1 MANHSHHRH
10 GHSHGREQSGKNLRI
25 AFFLNLGF
33 SVLEFFG
40 GILVNSIAIVSDAIH
55 DLGDSISLGTAWYL
69 DKKSRQDPDKK
80 YSFGYRRFSLLG
92 ALINSVVLIAG
103 SVYVIYEA
111 VGRLIHPQHSDAGGM
126 LVFAI
131 IGILVNGYAA
141 WKMSSGKTLNEKVVS
156 WHLLEDLLGWVA
168 VMIVAIVL
176 HFKDMNYPFAI
187 RQISG
192 YQHIV
197 NKIPDWYACPDI
209 LFPPTLSLEQCSSQ
223 QTACYKRDLM
233 KTIIRKQKQEQ
244 TISGADLTGGF
255 GVDAY
260 YLSEVFDR
268 FFYVEKQP
276 ELCRIASHN
285 FKALNR
291 PGIQVFENE
300 SEEFLQQSGKLDF
313 VYLDPSRRNR
323 DGNKVTALRDC
334 SPDPATLYEDLI
346 KKAGLVLIKLSPMI
360 DLSLALKALP
370 HTRQIHVVA
379 LDNDCK
385 EVLFL
390 LDAKYQTA
398 EPEITAV
405 NLKNN
410 AADQVLKFRRSD
422 EANASCVY
430 TAQVGD
436 YLYEP
441 NVSLLKAGAF
451 IMPAQAYGLEKLHKN
466 THLYTSN
473 KFKSD

>member
-1 MANHSHHRH
+1 MHPSEYIKESMEYRFIREHIKEDVRKLALQTH
-10 GHSHGREQSGKNLRI
+10 G
-25 AFFLNLGF
+25 
-33 SVLEFFG
+33 
-40 GILVNSIAIVSDAIH
+40 
-55 DLGDSISLGTAWYL
+55 
-69 DKKSRQDPDKK
+69 
-80 YSFGYRRFSLLG
+80 
-92 ALINSVVLIAG
+92 
-103 SVYVIYEA
+103 
-111 VGRLIHPQHSDAGGM
+111 M
-126 LVFAI
+126 
-131 IGILVNGYAA
+131 
-141 WKMSSGKTLNEKVVS
+141 
-156 WHLLEDLLGWVA
+156 
-168 VMIVAIVL
+168 
-176 HFKDMNYPFAI
+176 KDMNYPFAI

-346 KKAGLVLIKLSPMI
+346 KKAGPVLIKLSPMI

-473 KFKSD
+473 KFKSDFPGKIFEVKTISSAKTKDFHKKLPGLQQANLVVRNVPMSVEALRKKLNLKEGGEDFVFACTLADESKVFLYGKRLL

>member
-1 MANHSHHRH
+1 MEYRFIREHIKEDVRKLALQTH
-10 GHSHGREQSGKNLRI
+10 G
-25 AFFLNLGF
+25 
-33 SVLEFFG
+33 
-40 GILVNSIAIVSDAIH
+40 
-55 DLGDSISLGTAWYL
+55 
-69 DKKSRQDPDKK
+69 
-80 YSFGYRRFSLLG
+80 
-92 ALINSVVLIAG
+92 
-103 SVYVIYEA
+103 
-111 VGRLIHPQHSDAGGM
+111 M
-126 LVFAI
+126 
-131 IGILVNGYAA
+131 
-141 WKMSSGKTLNEKVVS
+141 
-156 WHLLEDLLGWVA
+156 
-168 VMIVAIVL
+168 
-176 HFKDMNYPFAI
+176 KDMNYPFAI

-473 KFKSD
+473 KFKSDFPGKIFEVKTISSAKTKDFHKKLPGLQQANLVVRNVPMSVEALRKKLNLKEGGEDFVFACTLADESKVFLYGKRLL

>member
-1 MANHSHHRH
+1 MHPSEYIKESMEYRFIREHIKEDVRKLALQTH
-10 GHSHGREQSGKNLRI
+10 G
-25 AFFLNLGF
+25 
-33 SVLEFFG
+33 
-40 GILVNSIAIVSDAIH
+40 
-55 DLGDSISLGTAWYL
+55 
-69 DKKSRQDPDKK
+69 
-80 YSFGYRRFSLLG
+80 
-92 ALINSVVLIAG
+92 
-103 SVYVIYEA
+103 
-111 VGRLIHPQHSDAGGM
+111 M
-126 LVFAI
+126 
-131 IGILVNGYAA
+131 
-141 WKMSSGKTLNEKVVS
+141 
-156 WHLLEDLLGWVA
+156 
-168 VMIVAIVL
+168 
-176 HFKDMNYPFAI
+176 KDMNYPFLI

-197 NKIPDWYACPDI
+197 NKIPEWYACPDI

-473 KFKSD
+473 KFKSDFPGKIFEVKTISSAKTKDFHKKLPGLQQANLVVRNVPMSVEALRKKLNLKEGGEDFVFACTLADESKVFLYGKRLL

>member
-1 MANHSHHRH
+1 MHPSEYIKESMEYRFIREHIKEDVRKLALQTH
-10 GHSHGREQSGKNLRI
+10 G
-25 AFFLNLGF
+25 
-33 SVLEFFG
+33 
-40 GILVNSIAIVSDAIH
+40 
-55 DLGDSISLGTAWYL
+55 
-69 DKKSRQDPDKK
+69 
-80 YSFGYRRFSLLG
+80 
-92 ALINSVVLIAG
+92 
-103 SVYVIYEA
+103 
-111 VGRLIHPQHSDAGGM
+111 M
-126 LVFAI
+126 
-131 IGILVNGYAA
+131 
-141 WKMSSGKTLNEKVVS
+141 
-156 WHLLEDLLGWVA
+156 
-168 VMIVAIVL
+168 
-176 HFKDMNYPFAI
+176 KDMNYPFAI

-473 KFKSD
+473 KFKSDFPGKIFEVKTISSAKTKDFHKKLPGLQQANLVVRNVPMSVEALRKKLNLKEGGEDFVFACTLADESKVFLYGKRLL

>member
-1 MANHSHHRH
+1 MHPSEYIKESMEYRFIREHIKEDVRKLALQTH
-10 GHSHGREQSGKNLRI
+10 G
-25 AFFLNLGF
+25 
-33 SVLEFFG
+33 
-40 GILVNSIAIVSDAIH
+40 
-55 DLGDSISLGTAWYL
+55 
-69 DKKSRQDPDKK
+69 
-80 YSFGYRRFSLLG
+80 
-92 ALINSVVLIAG
+92 
-103 SVYVIYEA
+103 
-111 VGRLIHPQHSDAGGM
+111 M
-126 LVFAI
+126 
-131 IGILVNGYAA
+131 
-141 WKMSSGKTLNEKVVS
+141 
-156 WHLLEDLLGWVA
+156 
-168 VMIVAIVL
+168 
-176 HFKDMNYPFAI
+176 KDMNYPFVI

-268 FFYVEKQP
+268 FLYVEKQP

-291 PGIQVFENE
+291 PGIQVLENE

-473 KFKSD
+473 KFKSDFPGKIFEVKTISSAKTKDFHKKLPGLQQANLVVRNFPMSVEALRKKLNLKEGGEDFVFACTLADESKVFLYGKRLL

>member
-1 MANHSHHRH
+1 MHPSEYIKESMEYRFIREHIKEDVRKLALQTH
-10 GHSHGREQSGKNLRI
+10 G
-25 AFFLNLGF
+25 
-33 SVLEFFG
+33 
-40 GILVNSIAIVSDAIH
+40 
-55 DLGDSISLGTAWYL
+55 
-69 DKKSRQDPDKK
+69 
-80 YSFGYRRFSLLG
+80 
-92 ALINSVVLIAG
+92 
-103 SVYVIYEA
+103 
-111 VGRLIHPQHSDAGGM
+111 M
-126 LVFAI
+126 
-131 IGILVNGYAA
+131 
-141 WKMSSGKTLNEKVVS
+141 
-156 WHLLEDLLGWVA
+156 
-168 VMIVAIVL
+168 
-176 HFKDMNYPFAI
+176 KDMNYPFAI

-451 IMPAQAYGLEKLHKN
+451 IMPAQAYGLENCIKTLI
-466 THLYTSN
+466 YTRQTNSN
-473 KFKSD
+473 PIFRGKYSKSKQYRQLKPKIFTKIARSATG

>member
-1 MANHSHHRH
+1 MHPSEYIKESMEYRFIREHIKEDVRKLALQTH
-10 GHSHGREQSGKNLRI
+10 G
-25 AFFLNLGF
+25 
-33 SVLEFFG
+33 
-40 GILVNSIAIVSDAIH
+40 
-55 DLGDSISLGTAWYL
+55 
-69 DKKSRQDPDKK
+69 
-80 YSFGYRRFSLLG
+80 
-92 ALINSVVLIAG
+92 
-103 SVYVIYEA
+103 
-111 VGRLIHPQHSDAGGM
+111 M
-126 LVFAI
+126 
-131 IGILVNGYAA
+131 
-141 WKMSSGKTLNEKVVS
+141 
-156 WHLLEDLLGWVA
+156 
-168 VMIVAIVL
+168 
-176 HFKDMNYPFAI
+176 KDMNYPFAI

-473 KFKSD
+473 KFKSDFPGKIFEVKTISSAKTKDFHKKLPGLQQANLVVRNFPMSVEALRKKLNLKEGGEDFVFACTLADESKVFLYGKRLL

>member
-1 MANHSHHRH
+1 MHPSEYIKESMEYRFIREHIKEDVRKLALQTH
-10 GHSHGREQSGKNLRI
+10 G
-25 AFFLNLGF
+25 
-33 SVLEFFG
+33 
-40 GILVNSIAIVSDAIH
+40 
-55 DLGDSISLGTAWYL
+55 
-69 DKKSRQDPDKK
+69 
-80 YSFGYRRFSLLG
+80 
-92 ALINSVVLIAG
+92 
-103 SVYVIYEA
+103 
-111 VGRLIHPQHSDAGGM
+111 M
-126 LVFAI
+126 
-131 IGILVNGYAA
+131 
-141 WKMSSGKTLNEKVVS
+141 
-156 WHLLEDLLGWVA
+156 
-168 VMIVAIVL
+168 
-176 HFKDMNYPFAI
+176 KDMNYPFVI

-473 KFKSD
+473 KFKSDFPGKIFEVKTISSAKTKDFHKKLPGLQQANLVVRNVPMSVEALRKKLNLKEGGEDFVFACTLADESKVFLYGKRLL

>member
-1 MANHSHHRH
+1 MHPSEYIKESMEYRFIREHIKEDVRKLALQTH
-10 GHSHGREQSGKNLRI
+10 G
-25 AFFLNLGF
+25 
-33 SVLEFFG
+33 
-40 GILVNSIAIVSDAIH
+40 
-55 DLGDSISLGTAWYL
+55 
-69 DKKSRQDPDKK
+69 
-80 YSFGYRRFSLLG
+80 
-92 ALINSVVLIAG
+92 
-103 SVYVIYEA
+103 
-111 VGRLIHPQHSDAGGM
+111 M
-126 LVFAI
+126 
-131 IGILVNGYAA
+131 
-141 WKMSSGKTLNEKVVS
+141 
-156 WHLLEDLLGWVA
+156 
-168 VMIVAIVL
+168 
-176 HFKDMNYPFAI
+176 KDMNYPFVI

-244 TISGADLTGGF
+244 TISGAGSAETVFLSGDGKESKFRQAGAESTGAESSGADLTGGF

-268 FFYVEKQP
+268 FLYVEKQP

-473 KFKSD
+473 KFKSDFPGKIFEVKTISSAKTKDFHKKLPGLQQANLVVRNFPMSVEALRKKLNLKEGGEDFVFACTLADESKVFLYGKRLL

>member
-1 MANHSHHRH
+1 MHPSEYIKESMEYRFIREHIKEDVRKLALQTH
-10 GHSHGREQSGKNLRI
+10 G
-25 AFFLNLGF
+25 
-33 SVLEFFG
+33 
-40 GILVNSIAIVSDAIH
+40 
-55 DLGDSISLGTAWYL
+55 
-69 DKKSRQDPDKK
+69 
-80 YSFGYRRFSLLG
+80 
-92 ALINSVVLIAG
+92 
-103 SVYVIYEA
+103 
-111 VGRLIHPQHSDAGGM
+111 M
-126 LVFAI
+126 
-131 IGILVNGYAA
+131 
-141 WKMSSGKTLNEKVVS
+141 
-156 WHLLEDLLGWVA
+156 
-168 VMIVAIVL
+168 
-176 HFKDMNYPFAI
+176 KDMNYPFAI

-268 FFYVEKQP
+268 FLYVEKQP

-473 KFKSD
+473 KFKSDFPGKIFEVKTISSAKTKDFHKKLPGLQQANLVVRNVPMSVEALRKKLNLKEGGEDFVFACTLADESKVFLYGKRLL

>member
-1 MANHSHHRH
+1 MHPSEYIKESMEYRFIREHIKEDVRKLALQTH
-10 GHSHGREQSGKNLRI
+10 G
-25 AFFLNLGF
+25 
-33 SVLEFFG
+33 
-40 GILVNSIAIVSDAIH
+40 
-55 DLGDSISLGTAWYL
+55 
-69 DKKSRQDPDKK
+69 
-80 YSFGYRRFSLLG
+80 
-92 ALINSVVLIAG
+92 
-103 SVYVIYEA
+103 
-111 VGRLIHPQHSDAGGM
+111 M
-126 LVFAI
+126 
-131 IGILVNGYAA
+131 
-141 WKMSSGKTLNEKVVS
+141 
-156 WHLLEDLLGWVA
+156 
-168 VMIVAIVL
+168 
-176 HFKDMNYPFAI
+176 KDMNYPFAI

-398 EPEITAV
+398 DPDITAV

-473 KFKSD
+473 KFKSDFPGKIFEVKTISSAKTKDFHKKLPGLQQANLVVRNVPMSVEALRKKLNLKEGGEDFVFACTLADESKVFLYGKRLL

>member
-1 MANHSHHRH
+1 MHPSEYIKESMEYRFIREHIKEDVRKLALQTH
-10 GHSHGREQSGKNLRI
+10 G
-25 AFFLNLGF
+25 
-33 SVLEFFG
+33 
-40 GILVNSIAIVSDAIH
+40 
-55 DLGDSISLGTAWYL
+55 
-69 DKKSRQDPDKK
+69 
-80 YSFGYRRFSLLG
+80 
-92 ALINSVVLIAG
+92 
-103 SVYVIYEA
+103 
-111 VGRLIHPQHSDAGGM
+111 M
-126 LVFAI
+126 
-131 IGILVNGYAA
+131 
-141 WKMSSGKTLNEKVVS
+141 
-156 WHLLEDLLGWVA
+156 
-168 VMIVAIVL
+168 
-176 HFKDMNYPFAI
+176 KDMNYPFLI

-197 NKIPDWYACPDI
+197 NKIPEWYACPDI

-260 YLSEVFDR
+260 YLSEVFNR

-300 SEEFLQQSGKLDF
+300 SEAFLKQSGKLDF

-398 EPEITAV
+398 DPDITAV

-422 EANASCVY
+422 EANASCSY
-430 TAQVGD
+430 TVQVGN

-451 IMPAQAYGLEKLHKN
+451 IIPAQVYGLDKLHKN

-473 KFKSD
+473 KFKSDFPGKIFEVKTISSAKTKDFHKKLPGLQQANLVVRNFPMNVEALRKKLNLKEGGEDFVFACTLADESKVFLYGKRLL

>member
-1 MANHSHHRH
+1 MEYRFIREHIKEDVRKLALQTH
-10 GHSHGREQSGKNLRI
+10 G
-25 AFFLNLGF
+25 
-33 SVLEFFG
+33 
-40 GILVNSIAIVSDAIH
+40 
-55 DLGDSISLGTAWYL
+55 
-69 DKKSRQDPDKK
+69 
-80 YSFGYRRFSLLG
+80 
-92 ALINSVVLIAG
+92 
-103 SVYVIYEA
+103 
-111 VGRLIHPQHSDAGGM
+111 M
-126 LVFAI
+126 
-131 IGILVNGYAA
+131 
-141 WKMSSGKTLNEKVVS
+141 
-156 WHLLEDLLGWVA
+156 
-168 VMIVAIVL
+168 
-176 HFKDMNYPFAI
+176 KDMNYPFAI

-268 FFYVEKQP
+268 FLYVEKQP

-473 KFKSD
+473 KFKSDFPGKIFEVKTISSAKTKDFHKKLPGLQQANLVVRNVPMSVEALRKKLNLKEGGEDFVFACTLADESKVFLYGKRLL

>member
-1 MANHSHHRH
+1 MHPSEYIKESMEYRFIREHIKEDVRKLALQTH
-10 GHSHGREQSGKNLRI
+10 G
-25 AFFLNLGF
+25 
-33 SVLEFFG
+33 
-40 GILVNSIAIVSDAIH
+40 
-55 DLGDSISLGTAWYL
+55 
-69 DKKSRQDPDKK
+69 
-80 YSFGYRRFSLLG
+80 
-92 ALINSVVLIAG
+92 
-103 SVYVIYEA
+103 
-111 VGRLIHPQHSDAGGM
+111 M
-126 LVFAI
+126 
-131 IGILVNGYAA
+131 
-141 WKMSSGKTLNEKVVS
+141 
-156 WHLLEDLLGWVA
+156 
-168 VMIVAIVL
+168 
-176 HFKDMNYPFAI
+176 KDMNYPFAI

-268 FFYVEKQP
+268 FLYVEKQP

-291 PGIQVFENE
+291 PGIQVLENE

-473 KFKSD
+473 KFKSDFPGKIFEVKTISSAKTKDFHKKLPGLQQANLVVRNFPMSVEALRKKLNLKEGGEDFVFACTLADESKVFLYGKRLL

>member
-1 MANHSHHRH
+1 MYPPEYSKESMEYRFIREHIKEDVRKLALQTH
-10 GHSHGREQSGKNLRI
+10 G
-25 AFFLNLGF
+25 
-33 SVLEFFG
+33 
-40 GILVNSIAIVSDAIH
+40 
-55 DLGDSISLGTAWYL
+55 
-69 DKKSRQDPDKK
+69 
-80 YSFGYRRFSLLG
+80 
-92 ALINSVVLIAG
+92 
-103 SVYVIYEA
+103 
-111 VGRLIHPQHSDAGGM
+111 M
-126 LVFAI
+126 
-131 IGILVNGYAA
+131 
-141 WKMSSGKTLNEKVVS
+141 
-156 WHLLEDLLGWVA
+156 
-168 VMIVAIVL
+168 
-176 HFKDMNYPFAI
+176 KDMNYPFAI

-473 KFKSD
+473 KFKSDFPGKIFEVKTISSAKTKDFHKKLPGLQQANLVVRNVPMSVEALRKKLNLKEGGEDFVFACTLADESKVFLYGKRLL